1 MEQERIS
8 EGAGSGPLFKSFWQA
23 GFECSTHRRRDG
35 KRLDLLSQTRHDEL
49 AVEDFRRLA
58 SFGIKTVRTGARWHL
73 VEAHE
78 RDYSFDSLLATIKAA
93 EETGVQ
99 VLLDLMHFG
108 WPDDLDIFS
117 AEFPR
122 RFGLYTRALI
132 RFLKPYRHLIG
143 AFAPVNE
150 ISFLAWA
157 GGEAAFLNPHQ
168 SGRADELKRILVTA
182 AAISSEILLNEWLN
196 CRLISPEPVVHIV
209 GDQSLPGSEQHAAA
223 FSAAQYQAWDMLS
236 GRSHPELGGRPEY
249 LDIVGLNFYEQ
260 NQWAISG
267 ERVVRSDFR
276 YKPFRGIL
284 REVFE
289 KYGRPM
295 FVSETGAEDDNRADW
310 FNYVCGEV
318 KAACGAGV
326 CIHGICLYPILNHPG
341 WDDDRHC
348 CNGLF
353 DYADGNGDR
362 EIHKPLARAL
372 RDRQF
377 ELDRH
382 FARDRNPLSFEAL
395 TQRAPSFKLPE
406 QRVGEFLS

>member
-1 MEQERIS
+1 MEEERIS
-8 EGAGSGPLFKSFWQA
+8 EGAGSDPLFNSFWQA

-58 SFGIKTVRTGARWHL
+58 SFGIKTARTSARWHL
-73 VEAHE
+73 VEPQE
-78 RDYSFDSLLATIKAA
+78 LDYRFESLFPTIKAA

-108 WPDDLDIFS
+108 WPDHIGIFN

-168 SGRADELKRILVTA
+168 GGRADELKRILVAA
-182 AAISSEILLNEWLN
+182 AAISSEILLNEWPN
-196 CRLISPEPVVHIV
+196 CRLISPEPVVHVV
-209 GDQSLPGSEQHAAA
+209 GDHSVAGSEQHASA

-249 LDIVGLNFYEQ
+249 LDIIGVNFYEQ
-260 NQWAISG
+260 NQWEISG
-267 ERVVRSDFR
+267 KRVARSDSR
-276 YKPFRGIL
+276 YKPFREIL
-284 REVFE
+284 REVSK
-289 KYGRPM
+289 KYERPM
-295 FVSETGAEDDNRADW
+295 FVSETGAEEDNRADW

-318 KAACGAGV
+318 KAACGAGIS
-326 CIHGICLYPILNHPG
+326 IHGICLYPILNHPG

-353 DYADGNGDR
+353 DYADDNGNR
-362 EIHKPLARAL
+362 EIHEPLARAL

-377 ELDRH
+377 EFDCQLEK
-382 FARDRNPLSFEAL
+382 DRNPLRFEVPA
-395 TQRAPSFKLPE
+395 RNRPGFKLPAR
-406 QRVGEFLS
+406 RVCEFSS